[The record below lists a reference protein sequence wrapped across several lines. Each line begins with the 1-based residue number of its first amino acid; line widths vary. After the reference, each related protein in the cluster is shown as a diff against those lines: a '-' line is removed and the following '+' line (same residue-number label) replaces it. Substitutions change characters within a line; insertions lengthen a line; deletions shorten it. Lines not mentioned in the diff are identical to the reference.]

1 MYAELTPD
9 NLSEYG
15 HNRGCGNLLGLQPCV
30 TARDYASASTLT
42 ARLDGYLEAAA
53 QRGWL
58 NARTI
63 VVVPE
68 YLGTWLAATG
78 ESDRVYRASTRTGA
92 MASLIA
98 RHPLRFAAALL
109 RTPERDRAAAGLFR
123 MQAERMAA
131 AYQAVFSHL
140 ARERRVTLVAGS
152 TILPAPEVRE
162 GVVRA
167 GRGRVESALAV
178 FGPDGR
184 ACSPLVRK
192 VVTTDEEKPFATG
205 APLDS
210 LPAFDTPAG
219 RLGVLICA
227 DAWYPAGYARLKQ
240 QNVEFVVVP
249 AAILNA
255 GLWSRPWGGYNGAA
269 TPPDVDPADVG
280 VLTEGQAVHKY
291 TLPRRIHE
299 AGARAGV
306 YVFLR
311 GRIWDTGTDGYSFAV
326 ADGRVVMEAHT
337 DGAALLN
344 LWL

>member
-1 MYAELTPD
+1 MHADLTPD
-9 NLSEYG
+9 NLSEHG
-15 HNRGCGNLLGLQPCV
+15 RDRGCGNLLGLQPCV
-30 TARDYASASTLT
+30 TAHDYASAGTLS
-42 ARLDGYLEAAA
+42 AKLDTYLEAAA

-63 VVVPE
+63 VVAPE
-68 YLGTWLAATG
+68 YLGTWLAAAG
-78 ESDRVYRASTRTGA
+78 ENDRVYNASTRSGA
-92 MASLIA
+92 LFSLIA

-109 RTPERDRAAAGLFR
+109 RTTERDRAAAGLFR
-123 MQAERMAA
+123 MQAEGMAA
-131 AYQAVFSHL
+131 TYQAVFSRL

-152 TILPAPEVRE
+152 SMLPAPVVQD

-167 GRGRVESALAV
+167 GRGPVESVSAV

-184 ACSPLVRK
+184 AHPALVRK
-192 VVTTDEEKPFATG
+192 VVTTNEEKPFATG
-205 APLDS
+205 APLES

-227 DAWYPAGYARLKQ
+227 DAWYPAAYARLKQ
-240 QNVEFVVVP
+240 QAVDFIVVP
-249 AAILNA
+249 AAILEA

-269 TPPDVDPADVG
+269 TPPGVDPADVG

-291 TLPRRIHE
+291 SLPGRIHD

-311 GRIWDTGTDGYSFAV
+311 GGVWDTGTDGYSFAV
-326 ADGRVVMEAHT
+326 ADGRVVLEART